1 MSIPTGLWK
10 GTTIHIRKTGVSCW
24 MIETVSFEEGKRILD
39 TCPGSILLDV
49 RTEDEYAV
57 GHAAGAKLLPL
68 DEMEETDVMDIL
80 PNLSAPVLLYCRT
93 GRRASLAAAKL
104 DDLGYTKIYNLGGL
118 NGWPYGMEYGV
129 LS

>member
-1 MSIPTGLWK
+1 
-10 GTTIHIRKTGVSCW
+10 

-68 DEMEETDVMDIL
+68 DDTI
-80 PNLSAPVLLYCRT
+80 S
-93 GRRASLAAAKL
+93 
-104 DDLGYTKIYNLGGL
+104 
-118 NGWPYGMEYGV
+118 
-129 LS
+129 